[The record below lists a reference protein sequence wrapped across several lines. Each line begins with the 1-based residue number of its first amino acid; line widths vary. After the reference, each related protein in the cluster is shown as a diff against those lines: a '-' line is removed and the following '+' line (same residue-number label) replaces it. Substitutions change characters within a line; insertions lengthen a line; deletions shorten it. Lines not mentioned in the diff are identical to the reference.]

1 MKIEV
6 EALDKVRKKIEV
18 ILPDET
24 IAGLR
29 EGIYNELKKRAK
41 IKGFRPGKIPRP
53 ILMNFYKDHIEEE
66 VRKKMVETTMR
77 FALAEAKVEPI
88 AEPLVDFIEE
98 EGRSGYTLE
107 CEVLPEIEMP
117 EYKGVEVQV
126 EPITVT
132 GEEIDKRIDGLAEM
146 HAQIQTKEADAVAE
160 KGDFLVLKYQG
171 YQNGKPLKEVKSE
184 AYPVELGAAN
194 LMPEFESTLYG
205 MKPGEEK
212 EATIHFPDDYPD
224 KDIASKDILFKL
236 SLKELRQKIRPE
248 INDDFAKDLNFDN
261 MEAMREGMVKEIEKE
276 KESARKQAISRQIIE
291 KLIQA
296 VEIPVPPRSLE
307 RRIES
312 MLQDARNRLNMD
324 RFPEEERLKIE
335 ANFAKE
341 FEAKAEEKIKSEIL
355 LFKIATKEGISADE
369 GDVQGRMQKMAEET
383 RRPYEDVKAFYEE
396 YNLVANLREGILQ
409 EKTLNFLMDNAIIKE
424 NT

>member
-24 IAGLR
+24 IAALR

-66 VRKKMVETTMR
+66 VKKKMVETTMR
-77 FALAEAKVEPI
+77 YALVEAKVEPI

-107 CEVLPEIEMP
+107 CEVLPEIELP

-132 GEEIDKRIDGLAEM
+132 SEEIDKRIDGLVEM
-146 HAQIQTKEADAVAE
+146 HAQIQAKESEAGAE
-160 KGDFLVLKYQG
+160 KGDFLVIKYQG
-171 YQNGKPLKEVKSE
+171 YQNDKPMKEVKSE

-194 LMPEFESTLYG
+194 LMPEFENALYG
-205 MKPGEEK
+205 MKPGEER
-212 EATIHFPDDYPD
+212 EANIHFPDDYPD

-248 INDDFAKDLNFDN
+248 VNDDFAKDLNFDN
-261 MEAMREGMVKEIEKE
+261 MEAMREGM
-276 KESARKQAISRQIIE
+276 
-291 KLIQA
+291 
-296 VEIPVPPRSLE
+296 
-307 RRIES
+307 
-312 MLQDARNRLNMD
+312 
-324 RFPEEERLKIE
+324 
-335 ANFAKE
+335 AK
-341 FEAKAEEKIKSEIL
+341 
-355 LFKIATKEGISADE
+355 
-369 GDVQGRMQKMAEET
+369 
-383 RRPYEDVKAFYEE
+383 
-396 YNLVANLREGILQ
+396 
-409 EKTLNFLMDNAIIKE
+409 
-424 NT
+424 